1 VIVEPNVAV
10 HAEGTRDKIL
20 AAAREVIARKGKRG
34 ATTREIADVAGVN
47 EATLFRHFGSKEALM
62 LAVVQHFCGALEL
75 QDVVDHLSGTLEEEL
90 YAIAFAVMTRLMSV
104 RDMIRW
110 SLVEEEFD
118 KNMFDQAN
126 WRPHTLIHGI
136 LVEYM
141 TKRVETGDLRGDPV
155 KLALVFLGSIFAQ
168 VIGTEK
174 FPLAEIYGSREAA
187 LHYFVNVFLNGVR
200 SDH

>member
-1 VIVEPNVAV
+1 MIPEPHSAPQPDS
-10 HAEGTRDKIL
+10 TRDRIL
-20 AAAREVIARKGKRG
+20 AAARDVIARKGKKG
-34 ATTREIADVAGVN
+34 ATTREIAEVAGVN

-75 QDVVDHLSGTLEEEL
+75 QDAVDHLSGTLEEQL
-90 YAIAFAVMTRLMSV
+90 CTIALAVMNRLMSV

-118 KNMFDQAN
+118 KNLFDQAN
-126 WRPHTLIHGI
+126 WRPQTLVLAI

-141 TKRVETGDLRGDPV
+141 TKRVESGELRGEPT

-174 FPLAEIYGSREAA
+174 FPIEKIYGSREAA
-187 LHYFVNVFLNGVR
+187 LRYFVNVFLHGVR
-200 SDH
+200 SNH

>member
-1 VIVEPNVAV
+1 MITEPHVAT
-10 HAEGTRDKIL
+10 HSENTRDRIL

-34 ATTREIADVAGVN
+34 ATTREIAEVAGVN
-47 EATLFRHFGSKEALM
+47 EATLFRHFGSKEALL

-126 WRPHTLIHGI
+126 WRPHSLIHGI
-136 LVEYM
+136 LSEYM
-141 TKRVETGDLRGDPV
+141 SKRVASGDLQGEPV

-174 FPLAEIYGSREAA
+174 FPIAEIYGSREAA
-187 LHYFVNVFLNGVR
+187 LTYFINVFLNGVR

>member
-1 VIVEPNVAV
+1 VIAEPNGA
-10 HAEGTRDKIL
+10 AQTEGTRDKIL

-141 TKRVETGDLRGDPV
+141 TKRVEAGDLQGDPV

-187 LHYFVNVFLNGVR
+187 LQYFVNVFLNGVR
-200 SDH
+200 SNH